1 MQKKYLILI
10 LIQILFILI
19 IFFGFFNYI
28 VIYLNTFYYNFID
41 LLLNLLPQE
50 QTFSYFDFIYN
61 KLLFIKKFLSLKS
74 LSSSYLIFINDKLIN
89 LITNNNLN
97 INIFICYIFIKILL
111 KIKIIIIILTKIFI
125 TNTNK
130 ILLNFLNKIIL
141 FSFTSIVSVMKRQII
156 ISNNKFIS

>member
-125 TNTNK
+125 INTNK
-130 ILLNFLNKIIL
+130 LLF
-141 FSFTSIVSVMKRQII
+141 QII
-156 ISNNKFIS
+156 NLYLEFIIIY